1 MKSLLTKNSEDN
13 LTRFFSKQII
23 NAIKIFYIG
32 KLVHF
37 DIKPPNIL
45 LFKNLEL
52 KLIDFSFVKKL
63 DGDKKDTI
71 PGGTRGYE
79 TPEYFSQ
86 SRELM
91 DYETLQ
97 SQDFFA
103 IGATIFYLK
112 FGEEMLD
119 CSPYSEKTEEEK
131 KKASPGEKER
141 EEMKRNIKKE
151 LTGDLLINNI
161 DYAMNYIKRQKLQD
175 KDFDDFIINLIQ
187 FKPKDRL
194 DFEKIIRNKWLNKN
208 SEEIEK
214 IANINNFDES
224 ILYVELQKSDFLIN
238 HVRENRKKF
247 DEQNEIDN
255 KKYINNKK
263 GKFKFGKKSK

>member
-1 MKSLLTKNSEDN
+1 
-13 LTRFFSKQII
+13 
-23 NAIKIFYIG
+23 
-32 KLVHF
+32 
-37 DIKPPNIL
+37 
-45 LFKNLEL
+45 
-52 KLIDFSFVKKL
+52 
-63 DGDKKDTI
+63 
-71 PGGTRGYE
+71 
-79 TPEYFSQ
+79 
-86 SRELM
+86 
-91 DYETLQ
+91 
-97 SQDFFA
+97 
-103 IGATIFYLK
+103 
-112 FGEEMLD
+112 
-119 CSPYSEKTEEEK
+119 
-131 KKASPGEKER
+131 
-141 EEMKRNIKKE
+141 MKRNIKKE

-247 DEQNEIDN
+247 DEQNEKDN
-255 KKYINNKK
+255 KNYKNNKK
-263 GKFKFGKKSK
+263 GKFKFGKIKMKYINLNI

>member
-1 MKSLLTKNSEDN
+1 MKK
-13 LTRFFSKQII
+13 
-23 NAIKIFYIG
+23 
-32 KLVHF
+32 H
-37 DIKPPNIL
+37 
-45 LFKNLEL
+45 
-52 KLIDFSFVKKL
+52 
-63 DGDKKDTI
+63 
-71 PGGTRGYE
+71 
-79 TPEYFSQ
+79 
-86 SRELM
+86 
-91 DYETLQ
+91 
-97 SQDFFA
+97 
-103 IGATIFYLK
+103 
-112 FGEEMLD
+112 
-119 CSPYSEKTEEEK
+119 
-131 KKASPGEKER
+131 PGEKER
-141 EEMKRNIKKE
+141 EREQMKRSIKHE

-187 FKPKDRL
+187 FKPKERL

-224 ILYVELQKSDFLIN
+224 ILYIELQKSDFLIN
-238 HVRENRKKF
+238 HVRENRKKI